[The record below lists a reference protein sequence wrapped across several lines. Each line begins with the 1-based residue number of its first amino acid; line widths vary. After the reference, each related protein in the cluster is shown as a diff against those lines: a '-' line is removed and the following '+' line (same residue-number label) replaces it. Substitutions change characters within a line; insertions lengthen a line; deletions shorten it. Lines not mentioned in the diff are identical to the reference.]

1 MDQTFP
7 DDAWKDSF
15 DRLLD
20 PLPHLRELN
29 LIKKNVRKSFNLDS
43 SVENSNPNILSIDN
57 CFLRSTRNNHTNADD
72 KLSITN
78 KFGNSI
84 STPFAKRFPDNL
96 FDCALSP
103 IGGMKLDGFLPKDLG
118 KHGQQ
123 RKSKQVNFRVNTVSP
138 ETSIDSFSMSQSV
151 PTLNAHQIS
160 RRQTR
165 SSLVLLPGKWRK
177 SLRTWCRTNHNEI
190 SGRTSSKQCLKPPD
204 VKSDDL
210 RVVRRNS
217 RKSQHINRVSEYDL
231 QICYEKEV
239 LNYCG
244 QTKPLK
250 FSVAYAAAKM
260 LNTCK
265 IGEGVYGEVFKY
277 TPKNKTVSNVVLKV
291 LPIEGSS
298 LVNEEVQKTFEQILP
313 EIIISKEMSAL
324 RTNQTTSTSGFVDL
338 YNVKLVKGKYPK
350 HLIRLWEDYDEKKE
364 SENDNPTMYTDNQL
378 FIVLE
383 LKFAGT
389 DMSTFGFQNAE
400 QGYFALQ
407 QVTLTLA
414 VGEEAFQFEHRDLHW
429 GNILIE
435 KTKNKFIDFKLGGKH
450 ISVATKGIQ
459 TTIIDYTLSRVTV
472 SDCCHY
478 NDLSQDDDL
487 FAATGDY
494 QYDIYRMM
502 RDELKNNWSS
512 YSPKTNV
519 QWLSYVNSKLID
531 GVKYKSIN
539 TNVHKTYLRKLK
551 AFNNIVLNFNS
562 AGECGQYLCN
572 MN

>member
-1 MDQTFP
+1 MDQTLP

-20 PLPHLRELN
+20 PLPNLRELN
-29 LIKKNVRKSFNLDS
+29 LIKKNVRKSFNMDS
-43 SVENSNPNILSIDN
+43 SVENSNPNMLSVDDCSFPN
-57 CFLRSTRNNHTNADD
+57 ARNNLTNASD
-72 KLSITN
+72 KLSVIN

-103 IGGMKLDGFLPKDLG
+103 IGGMKLDGFLPKDLE
-118 KHGQQ
+118 KLGQP
-123 RKSKQVNFRVNTVSP
+123 RKQVYFRVNTISP
-138 ETSIDSFSMSQSV
+138 ETSIDSSSMSQSE

-165 SSLVLLPGKWRK
+165 SSLVLQPGKWRK

-190 SGRTSSKQCLKPPD
+190 SGRTSPKQCFKPRD

-210 RVVRRNS
+210 RVLRRNS
-217 RKSQHINRVSEYDL
+217 RKSQYINRISEHDF
-231 QICYEKEV
+231 QINFEKEV
-239 LNYCG
+239 LKYCG
-244 QTKPLK
+244 QSKPIK
-250 FSVAYAAAKM
+250 FSAAYAAAKM
-260 LNTCK
+260 LKTCK

-277 TPKNKTVSNVVLKV
+277 TPKNKMVSSVVLKV

-298 LVNEEVQKTFEQILP
+298 LVNEEAQKTFEQILP

-338 YNVKLVKGKYPK
+338 YNVNLVKGKYPK
-350 HLIRLWEDYDEKKE
+350 HLIRLWEDYDEEKE
-364 SENDNPTMYTDNQL
+364 SENDNPTMFTDNQL

-389 DMSTFGFQNAE
+389 DMSSFAFQNAE
-400 QGYFALQ
+400 QGYFALL
-407 QVTLTLA
+407 QVTFTLA

-435 KTKNKFIDFKLGGKH
+435 KTMKKFIDFKLAGKQ
-450 ISVATKGIQ
+450 ISVATRGIQ

-472 SDCCHY
+472 AECCHY

-502 RDELKNNWSS
+502 RDELKNNWSA

-539 TNVHKTYLRKLK
+539 TMAHKSYLRKLK

-562 AGECGQYLCN
+562 AGECGQYLYN